1 MDSMNMPPQGP
12 PQTADEITSAVYSEC
27 LYTMVNS
34 AAMLLGKVSA
44 PATGEPVQD
53 LPRVKLIIAQ
63 LELAEQ
69 NAAKL
74 SLNEQELLKQS
85 LQQLRMAYVSASGK
99 RPEDAD
105 EEESSDTSEST
116 EESPIEETAP
126 ETAPASESAPSPES
140 AAAPDTADEEEDD
153 DEEESGRKR
162 FVKKYD

>member
-99 RPEDAD
+99 RPEDALK
-105 EEESSDTSEST
+105 EEETSATESTDTPEADSTSPAPTAETATSEQP
-116 EESPIEETAP
+116 EE
-126 ETAPASESAPSPES
+126 
-140 AAAPDTADEEEDD
+140 DEDD
-153 DEEESGRKR
+153 DEDEGTRKR